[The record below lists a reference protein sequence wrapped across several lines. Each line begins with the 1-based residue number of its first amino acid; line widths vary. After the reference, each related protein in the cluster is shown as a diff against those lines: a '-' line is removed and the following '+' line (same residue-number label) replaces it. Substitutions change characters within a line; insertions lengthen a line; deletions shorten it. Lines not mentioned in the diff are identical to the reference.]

1 MLSFLA
7 YVMRFSGDLD
17 NTYGETLVLS
27 ALRLLQDCPANGI
40 ALRKV
45 LYFGLS
51 SILVLTNP
59 L

>member
-7 YVMRFSGDLD
+7 YVMRFPSDLD
-17 NTYGETLVLS
+17 NTYGETLTLS

-45 LYFGLS
+45 F
-51 SILVLTNP
+51 
-59 L
+59 